1 DKTVAWARHGR
12 IFNGGQ
18 CCVASKRIVVVDE
31 IADEFLAKFQVAL
44 SELRAGDPFDA
55 STTLP
60 PMSSQ
65 GVADDL
71 QAQIN
76 AAVEAGATAIRC
88 GEPVPTKGAFVQPTI
103 LTDIT
108 PDNPAYYEEFFGP
121 VALFFRV
128 KDEDDAVRLANDSR
142 FGLGGSVFTSDVTR
156 GIEVAKR
163 IETGMVNI
171 NHPARLAADL
181 PFGGVKI
188 SGYGHELA
196 NAGIKDFVNKKLIK
210 RRPIDAPA

>member
-1 DKTVAWARHGR
+1 MCSQKAA
-12 IFNGGQ
+12 
-18 CCVASKRIVVVDE
+18 
-31 IADEFLAKFQVAL
+31 ADLYE
-44 SELRAGDPFDA
+44 
-55 STTLP
+55 
-60 PMSSQ
+60 
-65 GVADDL
+65 
-71 QAQIN
+71 QIN
-76 AAVEAGATAIRC
+76 AAVEAGAKAIVC
-88 GEPVPTKGAFVQPTI
+88 GEPVPTTGAFVQPTI

-108 PDNPAYYEEFFGP
+108 PDNPAYYQEFFGP

-128 KDEDDAVRLANDSR
+128 TDENEAVRLANDSR
-142 FGLGGSVFTSDVTR
+142 FGLGGSVFTNDVAR

-188 SGYGHELA
+188 SGYGRELA